1 MLFVIRASIGT
12 SGAIS
17 HYTPNHTIDNLS
29 NVCTLAMYIQPT
41 YAPTTRNA
49 ESRKRGETYRRY
61 HKCLSDRHRYYQCY
75 IASCVI
81 YSYLI
86 VSFTS

>member
-41 YAPTTRNA
+41 YAPTTRIA
-49 ESRKRGETYRRY
+49 ESRNER
-61 HKCLSDRHRYYQCY
+61 
-75 IASCVI
+75 
-81 YSYLI
+81 
-86 VSFTS
+86 

>member
-41 YAPTTRNA
+41 YAPTTRIEKA
-49 ESRKRGETYRRY
+49 EREVKPIDAITN
-61 HKCLSDRHRYYQCY
+61 
-75 IASCVI
+75 V
-81 YSYLI
+81 YLI
-86 VSFTS
+86 DIGTTNAILPVV